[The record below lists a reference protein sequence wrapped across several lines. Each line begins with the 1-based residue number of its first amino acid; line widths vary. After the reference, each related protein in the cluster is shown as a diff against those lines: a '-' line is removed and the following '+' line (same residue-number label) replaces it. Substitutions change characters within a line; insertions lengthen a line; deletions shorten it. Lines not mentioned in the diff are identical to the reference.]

1 MASFLMQTIREYT
14 RDMTNNGLPSFG
26 AEIDPEK
33 LRNQVEVAQADM
45 PLQPGVTYEACELG
59 GIEAE
64 LSMPSFARE
73 DAIIM
78 YMHGG
83 GLVCGNARTSRG
95 YAGMVAGESR
105 IPVYSFS
112 YRLAPEN
119 PYPACADD
127 CFAAYKAV
135 LEKHPDTPVCLIG
148 ESGGAYL
155 CITTALMARDAGIQA
170 PAAIVLS
177 SPIIDFYTGAVDH
190 TGYGY
195 DEITVTVD
203 GIRAISNCYA
213 PDVSRRTEPLC
224 SPIYAD
230 YTGFCPTY
238 VAWDKGETL
247 AADAEA
253 LVGKLLDARVPVKF
267 KRFEGCFH
275 AFAPVGRNT
284 PESSE
289 LLDDSIAFMLEH
301 LHDQSFEEEED

>member
-14 RDMTNNGLPSFG
+14 REMTNNGLPSFG

-33 LRNQVEVAQADM
+33 LRGQVEVAQAEM
-45 PLQPGVTYEACELG
+45 PLQPGVTYETCELG

-64 LSMPSFARE
+64 LSMPSYARE

-83 GLVCGNARTSRG
+83 GLVGGNARTSRG

-112 YRLAPEN
+112 YRLAPED

-155 CITTALMARDAGIQA
+155 CITAALMARDAGIQM
-170 PAAIVLS
+170 PAAAVLS
-177 SPIIDFYTGAVDH
+177 SPIIDFDTGAIDH

-195 DEITVTVD
+195 NEITVTVD
-203 GIRAISNCYA
+203 GIRALSNCYA
-213 PDVSRRTEPLC
+213 PDTERRTEPLC

-247 AADAEA
+247 AADAEE
-253 LVGKLLDARVPVKF
+253 LVGKLLDARVPVKY

-301 LHDQSFEEEED
+301 LHDQSFEDEED